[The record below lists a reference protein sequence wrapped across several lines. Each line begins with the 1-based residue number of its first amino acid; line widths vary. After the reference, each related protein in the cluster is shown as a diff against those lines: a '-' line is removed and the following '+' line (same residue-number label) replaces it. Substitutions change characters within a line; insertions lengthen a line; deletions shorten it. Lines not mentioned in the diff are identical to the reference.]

1 MKLIDT
7 NDRTFY
13 VRETESGTNIDRFDD
28 FHDALNLVK
37 QFIDADKADG
47 SYTPDFYEVKHGTML
62 YDEQGNAKK
71 AHEISDKMYTKGSY
85 GTGDHI
91 SYFADGLEY
100 EVQGEFYIQPD
111 GTPQHTHIFPDGIEM
126 EVFPHG

>member
-13 VRETESGTNIDRFDD
+13 VRETESGTNIDCFDD

-126 EVFPHG
+126 EVFPQG